1 MPGPAVYVAVT
12 VGTIA
17 AVFVF
22 KEFIFDP
29 HVRPMF
35 SAWRDSRRRRRA
47 RPHSH
52 GVSSSSPFPSE
63 GDDGPQSSPQRGNQG
78 KKNPFKRSV
87 GTSDAPHIDLQ
98 ELIASESLKAGIEPD
113 GDNTDNLRRRQRRV
127 GESQKLRDRPVGN
140 SADILAS
147 SSTQPLISFDNL
159 NISDEVS
166 TARPENGPSSERV
179 VASPPR
185 PFSVG
190 TPTQTPVQAIQQS
203 DASSSG
209 GTPHPLDVRE
219 SIDSQT
225 PVLVEIPHV
234 PETRPVIELGN
245 ILTPIPMASIE
256 PESARSPFPETG
268 LFSPSETLPSDP
280 YLTPHDQTLS
290 PHTIHDA
297 LSPTLSLNSSIDF
310 LSSPSFSPPGS
321 PFIDAALY
329 RELMES
335 RMDAIVQ
342 HGEISSGGVRSPSP
356 GAAEGTQRDPTG
368 FPAVRGDLEVFSLPS
383 QVSSDMSSD
392 EGDYDSPSLLG
403 SEVSNWMSDVA
414 DAEGAAAQR

>member
-1 MPGPAVYVAVT
+1 
-12 VGTIA
+12 
-17 AVFVF
+17 
-22 KEFIFDP
+22 
-29 HVRPMF
+29 MF

-225 PVLVEIPHV
+225 PSSSRYRTSP
-234 PETRPVIELGN
+234 RPGQSSSLAISLRPSRWRLLSRRALDPPSLKRVC
-245 ILTPIPMASIE
+245 
-256 PESARSPFPETG
+256 SAHQKHCQAIHTLLRTTKPSRPTQSTTRSPRR
-268 LFSPSETLPSDP
+268 
-280 YLTPHDQTLS
+280 
-290 PHTIHDA
+290 
-297 LSPTLSLNSSIDF
+297 SL
-310 LSSPSFSPPGS
+310 
-321 PFIDAALY
+321 
-329 RELMES
+329 
-335 RMDAIVQ
+335 
-342 HGEISSGGVRSPSP
+342 
-356 GAAEGTQRDPTG
+356 
-368 FPAVRGDLEVFSLPS
+368 
-383 QVSSDMSSD
+383 
-392 EGDYDSPSLLG
+392 
-403 SEVSNWMSDVA
+403 
-414 DAEGAAAQR
+414 